1 MKIALTVEFNDGTKS
16 DVDAVFADFVAFER
30 TWQRSVAR
38 FETEIRLTDL
48 AWLAWHS
55 ETRTRKTNLK
65 FDPDWI
71 NTVTTVEMREEV
83 EAPKA
88 DQVTIQHTGLSP
100 FSRVKQVLR
109 HQHY

>member
-1 MKIALTVEFNDGTKS
+1 MKIALEVTFNDETKS
-16 DVDAVFADFVAFER
+16 AVDAVFADFVAFER

-55 ETRTRKTNLK
+55 ETRCRKTSLK

-71 NTVTTVEMREEV
+71 NTVNDVAMREDEPKEV
-83 EAPKA
+83 VDFPKE
-88 DQVTIQHTGLSP
+88 
-100 FSRVKQVLR
+100 KQTD
-109 HQHY
+109 

>member
-1 MKIALTVEFNDGTKS
+1 MQIDLRVSFINGQST

-30 TWQRSVAR
+30 TWSRSVAR

-55 ETRTRKTNLK
+55 ETRTRKTSLK

-71 NTVTTVEMREEV
+71 NTVTTVEIREEV
-83 EAPKA
+83 ETPKA
-88 DQVTIQHTGLSP
+88 D
-100 FSRVKQVLR
+100 
-109 HQHY
+109 

>member
-1 MKIALTVEFNDGTKS
+1 MKIALIVEFNDGTKS

-30 TWQRSVAR
+30 TWSRSVAR

-55 ETRTRKTNLK
+55 ETRTRKTSLK

-71 NTVTTVEMREEV
+71 NTVATVEIREEV
-83 EAPKA
+83 ETPKA
-88 DQVTIQHTGLSP
+88 D
-100 FSRVKQVLR
+100 
-109 HQHY
+109 